1 MEFLQLSG
9 SPTEGFQWATG
20 AGDIPGG
27 TDQRN
32 TDMACFH
39 GGAVYSAGAVCTDV
53 SAIGQVVYIDYR
65 LNGFRYLVAYRQD
78 GTVEAT
84 IAEDGVWSPGGVPLW
99 IVNSTNPGKVKYT
112 NGTVEYQVQRYTG
125 GEFLG
130 MGVALS
136 YMPEDGSY
144 YASIELCGDRLTV
157 VSSEGELLY
166 DGTKPEQTRY
176 THGALLSMLAE
187 EWTDVPEEEIPVY
200 TSATEMCV
208 YSWHEEGKDHPG
220 YSIWC
225 FHGRPTWF
233 AEGEAMRIYK
243 LIPLSGKGNP

>member
-1 MEFLQLSG
+1 MAAPF
-9 SPTEGFQWATG
+9 
-20 AGDIPGG
+20 IP
-27 TDQRN
+27 Q
-32 TDMACFH
+32 
-39 GGAVYSAGAVCTDV
+39 GAVCTDV

-233 AEGEAMRIYK
+233 AEGEVMRIYK
-243 LIPLSGKGNP
+243 LIPLNGKGNP